1 MYSFIIHRRLL
12 LAYLLNCTQGREGG
26 RQQQAR
32 LNDTSTQK
40 YNTLAY
46 VRIFQKQ
53 NTRMIRFV
61 AYAEIEF
68 TQNYVR
74 LLQ

>member
-1 MYSFIIHRRLL
+1 MLLSHTVANANTTYSFIIHRRLL

-32 LNDTSTQK
+32 LEDTRTQK

-46 VRIFQKQ
+46 VRVFQK
-53 NTRMIRFV
+53 TEYTYDTFRSV
-61 AYAEIEF
+61 H
-68 TQNYVR
+68 
-74 LLQ
+74 